1 MDLKEFISK
10 RKSVRK
16 YKETLL
22 SGDTLAQIKEFADN
36 ATPLVKDIKIS
47 MEFLKDVKNI
57 LPVKSP
63 HYISFYSEVKE
74 GYIENAGFILAQ
86 IDLYLSSIGLGSC
99 YLGMAKP
106 SEKQTKN
113 CLEFIIIL
121 GFGEAAENVH
131 RANTNEFRRKAVNEV
146 ANIQNE
152 HTEAVRL
159 SASASNGQ
167 PWYVQFEEG
176 KIHLYCEKH
185 NVIKALLYERMNNVD
200 MGIVMCNLWL
210 SYDKKLRFEK
220 VEAKPMK
227 GYLYSFTATEE

>member
-1 MDLKEFISK
+1 MNLKETIFK

-16 YKETLL
+16 YKDTLL
-22 SGDTLAQIKEFADN
+22 SNETLAQIKEFADK

-47 MEFLKDVKNI
+47 MEFLNELKNI

-74 GYIENAGFILAQ
+74 CYIENAGFILAQ

-106 SEKQTKN
+106 TDKQTKN
-113 CLEFIIIL
+113 GLEFIIIL
-121 GFGEAAENVH
+121 GFGEAAESVH
-131 RANTNEFRRKAVNEV
+131 RVDTTEFRRKAVNEI
-146 ANIQNE
+146 ANTQNE

-185 NVIKALLYERMNNVD
+185 NVIKALLYERMNKVD

-210 SYDKKLRFEK
+210 SYDKKLTFQK
-220 VEAKPMK
+220 SEAKPMK
-227 GYLYSFTATEE
+227 GYQYSFTATEE